1 MRSFC
6 TNQVRRANANYHQ
19 DLLNENCDNPRKFW
33 ATIKSVFPTKTCKS
47 QVQSIGQDKTKKF
60 SVYFKNVIPLLK
72 QKSMPL
78 TDFTW
83 RFIEKLPNHTNKNF
97 IIKSIP
103 KVFVEKELRAL
114 CRNKA
119 TGLHELPPGLL
130 KDCAAHISGPL
141 CNIINL
147 FIESGTVPS
156 VWKAAKVT
164 PIFKSGN
171 YELPENYRPVSVLP
185 VLLKILEKAVHRQ
198 LIDFLESN
206 NLLSE
211 SQFGFRKRRSTKLAA
226 TLLCDDIRSEM
237 NKGNFVGVVYLD
249 LPKAFDTIGHAQ
261 LLNKLSAYG
270 VRGKELQWFAS
281 YLFQR
286 TQVVALGHINSESEP
301 VNCGVP
307 QGSILGPLL
316 FITFFNDLVDTLD
329 SKVIMYADDTV
340 IYCASDD
347 VNVVKNVLNSEMK
360 AVGSYC
366 GDNELFLNLKKGK
379 TESMLFGTARRLS
392 KNGRKLKIYYNGA
405 IISCVKEYEYLGNVL
420 DSSLNLNTNFN
431 RAYKRANSRM
441 RLLQNVRSYLTTH
454 AAIKIYTLMI
464 LPILTYAGL
473 VKSTYT
479 KTQTDQLV

>member
-1 MRSFC
+1 M
-6 TNQVRRANANYHQ
+6 
-19 DLLNENCDNPRKFW
+19 LLLVCGD
-33 ATIKSVFPTKTCKS
+33 
-47 QVQSIGQDKTKKF
+47 
-60 SVYFKNVIPLLK
+60 
-72 QKSMPL
+72 
-78 TDFTW
+78 
-83 RFIEKLPNHTNKNF
+83 
-97 IIKSIP
+97 
-103 KVFVEKELRAL
+103 VE
-114 CRNKA
+114 
-119 TGLHELPPGLL
+119 TQPG
-130 KDCAAHISGPL
+130 PYQ
-141 CNIINL
+141 
-147 FIESGTVPS
+147 SGTVPS

-171 YELPENYRPVSVLP
+171 HELPENYRPVSVLP
-185 VLLKILEKAVHRQ
+185 VLSKILEKAVHRQ
-198 LIDFLESN
+198 FIDFLDSN

-249 LPKAFDTIGHAQ
+249 LSKAFDTIGHAQ

-316 FITFFNDLVDTLD
+316 LITFFNDLVDTLD

-347 VNVVKNVLNSEMK
+347 VNVVENVLNSEMK

-366 GDNELFLNLKKGK
+366 SDNELFLNLKKGK

-392 KNGRKLKIYYNGA
+392 RNWRKLKIYYNGT

-431 RAYKRANSRM
+431 RAYKRASSRM
-441 RLLQNVRSYLTTH
+441 RLLITEC
-454 AAIKIYTLMI
+454 
-464 LPILTYAGL
+464 
-473 VKSTYT
+473 
-479 KTQTDQLV
+479 